1 MCVLARRNPCPNDA
15 VFADIAGLLLSKG
28 ARVPRSGKDTT
39 ALIEAVRNR
48 HFLMADILLESGNR
62 IDSTGSGGD
71 NVLHVLCLSAGL
83 IADDIRRA
91 ERRIADFSERWYSE
105 ESKQETVDELENL
118 READRQCCHTA
129 RLILESGQIDPE
141 EKNDSGKMPFDIAS
155 ENGARKI
162 GALLSGQDPEM
173 DELAALAGGLD
184 IFQALWYKDEAAWD
198 ALLRSGVET
207 QTVCED
213 KNLSDF
219 QGKSPLGCA
228 LSWNNYPAA
237 EMLLRGGA
245 DPNFKDSEERTALPY
260 G

>member
-1 MCVLARRNPCPNDA
+1 MLFRSPSSFFADITAVGILLDRGMDVNVKNDDGDTPLCVLARRNPCPNDA

-141 EKNDSGKMPFDIAS
+141 IGRAS
-155 ENGARKI
+155 CR
-162 GALLSGQDPEM
+162 
-173 DELAALAGGLD
+173 
-184 IFQALWYKDEAAWD
+184 
-198 ALLRSGVET
+198 
-207 QTVCED
+207 
-213 KNLSDF
+213 
-219 QGKSPLGCA
+219 
-228 LSWNNYPAA
+228 
-237 EMLLRGGA
+237 
-245 DPNFKDSEERTALPY
+245 ERV
-260 G
+260 

>member
-1 MCVLARRNPCPNDA
+1 MPSLPILPDCCFPR
-15 VFADIAGLLLSKG
+15 G

-62 IDSTGSGGD
+62 IDSTGPGGD

-83 IADDIRRA
+83 IADDIRRT

-105 ESKQETVDELENL
+105 KSKQETVDELENL

-129 RLILESGQIDPE
+129 RLILENGQIDPE

-162 GALLSGQDPEM
+162 GALLSGQDPET

-219 QGKSPLGCA
+219 QGKSPWDA
-228 LSWNNYPAA
+228 LCHGITTQQRKCCSGAVLIRISRTRKSG
-237 EMLLRGGA
+237 LL
-245 DPNFKDSEERTALPY
+245 LPY